1 MGLFASSW
9 RGGGTEP
16 PPPWARPP
24 PRRTSANPPP
34 VPGGMG
40 AATAVAALVLA
51 LAGDP
56 AAGVRIQRE
65 PTIQAEYTVTPE
77 QKLEFER
84 DGVTMLR
91 NVVPDIKDFA
101 GPLRHGWAQGVKEF
115 ALAEARRLQCT
126 AEELAQIDPPREG
139 GTYEHD
145 EVDTDIANAV
155 AGLQVAEDCS
165 ARLAQIKKEEVARLM
180 ATGNLQQ
187 AEGLARVIQLKYFQA
202 LNLRRFNNEVER
214 WALSARLASAAAQLL
229 GSDVRL
235 YQDAFFRKG
244 DVRGQRLKIFAQAT
258 SIHKEGDL
266 IPVDTDMYVTAWC
279 PLRAIDASVDST
291 LFFFPGSHC
300 DKGNLFDKMGDDFDV
315 KVSQGVQLYTHDW
328 AAEVIEVLRD
338 SSKRDFG
345 RLTELPPLSNHTGTI
360 MEQFCANK
368 GDIKEVGL
376 YSPVL
381 EEGRDLREFINMN
394 VCLLSANGVERMNKS
409 IGKIAMLL
417 RHDKAGNPRRTFD
430 DDMEVLKQSAM
441 ADTSMITLYWGH
453 GGGAFNYGSYEP
465 GDCSMHQG
473 QTKHAAPPQPKGR
486 RIEHCEDGED
496 CTVRPP
502 REAVSLSF
510 VAKKARKVPA
520 TLWDSLFGDL
530 SGEQHED
537 FLSYS
542 RWWSK
547 VQDDSPV
554 GNGDDAVNEE
564 ILPVVWP
571 QANQTAGVNPPRP
584 AASPF

>member
-1 MGLFASSW
+1 M
-9 RGGGTEP
+9 
-16 PPPWARPP
+16 
-24 PRRTSANPPP
+24 
-34 VPGGMG
+34 
-40 AATAVAALVLA
+40 
-51 LAGDP
+51 
-56 AAGVRIQRE
+56 
-65 PTIQAEYTVTPE
+65 
-77 QKLEFER
+77 
-84 DGVTMLR
+84 
-91 NVVPDIKDFA
+91 
-101 GPLRHGWAQGVKEF
+101 
-115 ALAEARRLQCT
+115 
-126 AEELAQIDPPREG
+126 
-139 GTYEHD
+139 
-145 EVDTDIANAV
+145 
-155 AGLQVAEDCS
+155 
-165 ARLAQIKKEEVARLM
+165 
-180 ATGNLQQ
+180 
-187 AEGLARVIQLKYFQA
+187 
-202 LNLRRFNNEVER
+202 
-214 WALSARLASAAAQLL
+214 SARLASAAAQLL

-244 DVRGQRLKIFAQAT
+244 DVRGQRLKIFAQPT
-258 SIHKEGDL
+258 SIHREGDL

-291 LFFFPGSHC
+291 LFFFPGSHR
-300 DKGNLFDKMGDDFDV
+300 DKAHLFDTGSDDFEIR
-315 KVSQGVQLYTHDW
+315 VSQGVERFTHDW

-360 MEQFCANK
+360 MDQFCANK
-368 GDIKEVGL
+368 GGIEDVGH

-381 EEGRDLREFINMN
+381 EEGGTLRDFLSTNECM
-394 VCLLSANGVERMNKS
+394 LSANGVERMNKS
-409 IGKIAMLL
+409 ISRIAMLL
-417 RHDKAGNPRRTFD
+417 RHDKAGNPRPTFD
-430 DDMEVLKQSAM
+430 DDMEVLMQSVI
-441 ADTSMITLYWGH
+441 ADTSMITLRWGH

-486 RIEHCEDGED
+486 HIVHCEDGED

-520 TLWDSLFGDL
+520 TVWDTLFADM
-530 SGEQHED
+530 SGEQNED